1 LYARDGKSKPGIGVP
16 LPGIFDAMIDSF
28 EVRLPNGKVCY
39 VTSATMRTI
48 TRFLR
53 WETFEHRQYRR
64 AGFELRADDTVVD
77 VGANVGMFALW
88 AEPQIPRGR
97 LICVEP
103 NPQALKCLTMNIR
116 QNDLR
121 NVIVVAAA
129 AGSENGTME
138 LVSFPGWEAL
148 GHRAD
153 IEAPWFLNGSRMAR
167 VARWLVQC
175 ALLHPCQPAIA
186 KPIAVQQ
193 RLLSRIL
200 DEHGVAAVNFLKM
213 DCEGSEYEVLR
224 SLDTAHLARIERIV
238 IEYHDFGHG
247 RNHGELTELL
257 RKSGFEIEVVH
268 SMQERLY
275 SLAGVRVGKIWAK
288 RSSPT

>member
-1 LYARDGKSKPGIGVP
+1 
-16 LPGIFDAMIDSF
+16 MIDRL

-39 VTSATMRTI
+39 VTSAKMLTI

-53 WETFEHRQYRR
+53 WETFKRRQYWR

-77 VGANVGMFALW
+77 IGANVGMFALW

-103 NPQALKCLTMNIR
+103 NPHALICLRMNIR

-121 NVIVVAAA
+121 NVIIVAAA
-129 AGSENGTME
+129 AGKENGTME

-153 IEAPWFLNGSRMAR
+153 IEAAWFLNGSRMAKF
-167 VARWLVQC
+167 ARWLLQC
-175 ALLHPCQPAIA
+175 ALLQPCQPAAA

-193 RLLSRIL
+193 KLLSRIM

-213 DCEGSEYEVLR
+213 DCEGSEYEILR
-224 SLDTAHLARIERIV
+224 SLDSAHWARIERIV
-238 IEYHDFGHG
+238 IEDHDFGHG

-257 RKSGFEIEVVH
+257 QKSGFEIEVVH
-268 SMQERLY
+268 SMQDRLS
-275 SLAGVRVGKIWAK
+275 SLAGVRVGKIWAR
-288 RSSPT
+288 RSSPP